1 MSDAAVFAR
10 PAALLGVLVSS
21 NDAPDMVELDT
32 KDQLFSSALRLQPD
46 KLLARLCSRLSLP
59 PPATPKRRGPWQELT
74 RAVAAIFG
82 WQLIPKIMFSASD
95 GRQALKME
103 EWLQTAT
110 FIEEDVDRVEAQLL
124 EDAENGS
131 E

>member
-1 MSDAAVFAR
+1 
-10 PAALLGVLVSS
+10 
-21 NDAPDMVELDT
+21 
-32 KDQLFSSALRLQPD
+32 
-46 KLLARLCSRLSLP
+46 LP

-82 WQLIPKIMFSASD
+82 WQLIPKTMFSASD